1 MALEATN
8 EKDSPTASQRFS
20 RKQIGLNGDERLVLM
35 RPAMT
40 IFPAIDIQGGNCVR
54 LRQGAAGDATKYFEN
69 PAEPARA
76 FARDGSAWIHVV
88 DLDGAFG
95 GNPRNLDALRRIA
108 ETGLKIQF
116 GGGLR
121 TEENVRAALDA
132 GATRVIIGTKAA
144 NDDAFVARLAETF
157 GGEKI
162 AVGIDAKD
170 GFVAVRGWVDI
181 TTRRATELAETAA
194 RLGVRTII
202 YTDIAT
208 DGMLKGPNFPALEKM
223 LAATSA
229 NVIASGG
236 VSCREDILR
245 LRAIA
250 ETHANLA
257 GAIVGK
263 ALYEKRVS
271 LPDLLKI
278 VA

>member
-1 MALEATN
+1 
-8 EKDSPTASQRFS
+8 
-20 RKQIGLNGDERLVLM
+20 
-35 RPAMT
+35 MT
-40 IFPAIDIQGGNCVR
+40 IYPAIDIRHGQCVR
-54 LRQGAAGDATKYFEN
+54 LRQGLAEQSVKYFED

-95 GNPRNLDALRRIA
+95 GEPRNIDALRRIA

-121 TEENVRAALDA
+121 TAGNVRAALDA
-132 GATRVIIGTKAA
+132 GAARVVVGTKAA
-144 NDDAFVARLAETF
+144 HDDAFVAELVKTF
-157 GGEKI
+157 GAEKI

-170 GFVAVRGWVDI
+170 GFVAVRGWVSV
-181 TTRRATELAETAA
+181 TARRATELAGTVAA
-194 RLGVRTII
+194 NGVRTII

-208 DGMLKGPNFPALEKM
+208 DGMLAGPNFAALETM
-223 LAATSA
+223 LKSTPA

-236 VSCREDILR
+236 VSRREDVLR
-245 LRAIA
+245 LRELAG
-250 ETHANLA
+250 TRANLD

-271 LPDLLKI
+271 LPDLL
-278 VA
+278 ALAR